1 MGFGLT
7 FIGYFFL
14 IFFPL
19 SRIDVLP
26 NIAIIGCIV
35 MLLGLKKLTN
45 YCSDNRAFS
54 LAKLLGVV
62 LTAVS
67 IVALMLDIA
76 AIDNLIVEE
85 LFPVLAPIANAI
97 YALVITAFTGALFV
111 GVYRLSGE
119 VELPKLAKRSVF
131 MLSVNVAYLVAEL
144 ASSVCSLVR
153 TFGAQPGET
162 FTAVT
167 GYLGIIAFIF
177 AYIILFLNLSLIFS
191 CYARICLEGDE
202 DMPFETD
209 MLDKIVAWTKRNK
222 K

>member
-14 IFFPL
+14 MFFPL

-35 MLLGLKKLTN
+35 MLFGLRKLTH

-54 LAKLLGVV
+54 LARLICAILTV
-62 LTAVS
+62 LS
-67 IVALMLDIA
+67 IAALMLDVA
-76 AIDNLIVEE
+76 VIDNLIGEDI
-85 LFPVLAPIANAI
+85 FPVLAPISNAI
-97 YALVITAFTGALFV
+97 YALAITAFTGALFV
-111 GVYRLSGE
+111 GVYKLSRE

-131 MLSVNVAYLVAEL
+131 TLSVNAAYLAAEL

-153 TFGAQPGET
+153 TFSAPSNEI

-167 GYLGIIAFIF
+167 GYLGITAFLF
-177 AYIILFLNLSLIFS
+177 AYVILFLNLSLIFA

-202 DMPFETD
+202 DMPYETD
-209 MLDKIVAWTKRNK
+209 IFDKLAARKKRK
-222 K
+222 KK

>member
-26 NIAIIGCIV
+26 NLAVSGCVI
-35 MLLGLKKLTN
+35 MLFGLKRLTH
-45 YCSDNRAFS
+45 YCSENRAFFTAR
-54 LAKLLGVV
+54 LFGII
-62 LTAVS
+62 LTVVS
-67 IVALMLDIA
+67 IAALMLDVA
-76 AIDNLIVEE
+76 AIDNLIEE
-85 LFPVLAPIANAI
+85 ALFPVLAPVANTI
-97 YALVITAFTGALFV
+97 HALVITAFTGALFI
-111 GVYRLSGE
+111 GVYKLSGE
-119 VELPKLAKRSVF
+119 VDLPKLAKRSVF
-131 MLSVNVAYLVAEL
+131 MLSANAAYLVAEL
-144 ASSVCSLVR
+144 AASVCSLIR
-153 TFGAQPGET
+153 TLGAPSGEVLT
-162 FTAVT
+162 TLT

-202 DMPFETD
+202 DMPYETD

>member
-26 NIAIIGCIV
+26 NLAVVGCVV
-35 MLLGLKKLTN
+35 MLLGLKRLVH
-45 YCSDNRAFS
+45 YCQGNRAF
-54 LAKLLGVV
+54 LAAKILAVV
-62 LTAVS
+62 ITAVS
-67 IVALMLDIA
+67 IAALMLDIA
-76 AIDNLIVEE
+76 AIDNLIGEDI
-85 LFPVLAPIANAI
+85 FPVLAPIANAL
-97 YALVITAFTGALFV
+97 YAIVITAFTGALFI
-111 GVYRLSGE
+111 GVYKLSGE
-119 VELPKLAKRSVF
+119 VELPKLAKKSVF
-131 MLSVNVAYLVAEL
+131 MLSVNAAYLVTEVA
-144 ASSVCSLVR
+144 ASVCSLVR
-153 TFGAQPGET
+153 TLGATSGEVLT
-162 FTAVT
+162 TLT

-202 DMPFETD
+202 DMPYETD